1 MYVCMYA
8 CMYAC
13 IYVCIYIYTNI
24 HYHIYPLNPTWVWVG
39 VGVHI
44 YIIRLA
50 HMMSAEQLRDDGGF
64 GTGVRV

>member
-1 MYVCMYA
+1 VC
-8 CMYAC
+8 
-13 IYVCIYIYTNI
+13 
-24 HYHIYPLNPTWVWVG
+24 VWVG
-39 VGVHI
+39 VGVQI